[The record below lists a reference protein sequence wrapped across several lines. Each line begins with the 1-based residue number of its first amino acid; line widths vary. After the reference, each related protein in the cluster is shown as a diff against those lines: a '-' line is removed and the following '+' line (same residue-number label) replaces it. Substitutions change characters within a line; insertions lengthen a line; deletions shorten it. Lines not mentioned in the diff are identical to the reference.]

1 VLTKL
6 NLFSAGT
13 GKFPHQRRNRRKR
26 LPRPESQAVR
36 QLRTFVPVENHN
48 VKFRENRSRAIS
60 AQLRFVTK

>member
-36 QLRTFVPVENHN
+36 QLRTFVPAENHN
-48 VKFRENRSRAIS
+48 VKF
-60 AQLRFVTK
+60 